1 MEPEKE
7 GHERARNR
15 KTSLFQLICLF
26 PLNRPFFRLPPF
38 IPLDFAFSLGQLLL
52 LQHCKVSLLCMQQ
65 QRWSTLFLLFY
76 DLLLNIQFL
85 GMQFRQKPRNFRGLF
100 GEKHNL
106 AVFSTPLFCMMPLT
120 TLYKYEARVRV
131 PLNFCITLCFYYVIE
146 LLMLISKMVLVFHL
160 SKQTQTKIHFSVWH
174 FLAVPSPS

>member
-52 LQHCKVSLLCMQQ
+52 QHCKVSLCVCNVSRLFFYCFTTCFWIYNFWVCSSDKNLVTFEVYLEKSIIWQYSRLPCFAWC
-65 QRWSTLFLLFY
+65 RWLLY
-76 DLLLNIQFL
+76 IN
-85 GMQFRQKPRNFRGLF
+85 MRQECLQ
-100 GEKHNL
+100 
-106 AVFSTPLFCMMPLT
+106 
-120 TLYKYEARVRV
+120 
-131 PLNFCITLCFYYVIE
+131 I
-146 LLMLISKMVLVFHL
+146 
-160 SKQTQTKIHFSVWH
+160 W
-174 FLAVPSPS
+174 